1 MQAWKERE
9 KWIFS
14 SYVIKLC
21 HSIHS
26 FHIFLRVMRVI
37 FLDAESTDIEH
48 YADKIPVL
56 KGLTW
61 THFDGEAEREQGI

>member
-1 MQAWKERE
+1 MSFYSLIPYFFE
-9 KWIFS
+9 
-14 SYVIKLC
+14 SYATG
-21 HSIHS
+21 
-26 FHIFLRVMRVI
+26 I